1 MNKVKKAIIIAN
13 ITAIFLA
20 IIKFTTWILTGSLS
34 VLSSALDSLLDF
46 FVSLFN
52 LYVLKKSE
60 KKFDENYN
68 YGQWK
73 IQWVWAV
80 LEWAI
85 VWFSGIMVIYFA
97 IEKILSQSYISQV
110 DISLYVM
117 LVSICITGWLVLYLT
132 QVSKEINHL
141 TLKADILHYKTD
153 LFTNFWIIWGLILIK
168 ITGFYILDTIIW
180 IVIWGYIL
188 LSSKSIIMEWYH
200 MLMDR
205 KIEDELI
212 EKIKNIIETTDKEIT
227 GYHFLKTRKSGNDT
241 FVDFHL
247 VFNKSITLFNAHSIS
262 DKIEHKIR
270 TIIPDA
276 IVSIH
281 LDPFDDSKYEYA
293 RY

>member
-1 MNKVKKAIIIAN
+1 MNKVKKAIILAN

-52 LYVLKKSE
+52 LYILKKSE

-68 YGQWK
+68 YWQEK
-73 IQWVWAV
+73 IQWVGAV

-85 VWFSGIMVIYFA
+85 VWFSWIMVIYLA

-110 DISLYVM
+110 DVSLYVM
-117 LVSICITGWLVLYLT
+117 LVSICITGGLVFYLT
-132 QVSKEINHL
+132 KVSKEVNHL

-168 ITGFYILDTIIW
+168 ITWFYILDTVIW
-180 IVIWGYIL
+180 ILIWGYIL
-188 LSSKSIIMEWYH
+188 LSSKGIIEEWYH

-205 KIEDELI
+205 KIEDER
-212 EKIKNIIETTDKEIT
+212 IKEIIEIIQTTDKQIT
-227 GYHFLKTRKSGNDT
+227 WYHFLKTRRSGNDI

-247 VFNKSITLFNAHSIS
+247 VFNQNITLLNAHSIS

-270 TIIPDA
+270 NIIPDA

-281 LDPFDDSKYEYA
+281 LDPFDDSEREYT
-293 RY
+293 R

>member
-1 MNKVKKAIIIAN
+1 MNKVKKAIILAN

-20 IIKFTTWILTGSLS
+20 IIKFTTGILTGSLS

-52 LYVLKKSE
+52 LYILKKSE

-68 YGQWK
+68 YGQGK
-73 IQWVWAV
+73 IQGVGAV
-80 LEWAI
+80 LEGAI
-85 VWFSGIMVIYFA
+85 VGFSGIMVIYLA

-110 DISLYVM
+110 DVSLYMM
-117 LVSICITGWLVLYLT
+117 LVSICVTGGLVFYLT
-132 QVSKEINHL
+132 KVSKEVNHL

-153 LFTNFWIIWGLILIK
+153 LFTNFGIIGGLILIK
-168 ITGFYILDTIIW
+168 ITGFYILDT
-180 IVIWGYIL
+180 VIGILIGGYIL
-188 LSSKSIIMEWYH
+188 LSSKGIIEEGYH

-205 KIEDELI
+205 KIEDDLI
-212 EKIKNIIETTDKEIT
+212 QQIIKIIETTDKQIT
-227 GYHFLKTRKSGNDT
+227 GYHFLKTRKSGNDI

-247 VFNKSITLFNAHSIS
+247 VFNQNITLLNAHSIS

-270 TIIPDA
+270 NIIPDA

-281 LDPFDDSKYEYA
+281 LDPFDDSAREYT
-293 RY
+293 R